1 MELIRLRGKVGT
13 LNLQVGEGQK
23 AQNILNEIER
33 NNAPKSEPAGGRPNP
48 ALLKSPEIPMLPA
61 SSWTNLGFATPV
73 STIQTLNWA
82 LVNQDTNAFASAM
95 MWDAQVMARAGALF
109 AALPQSVQERYGS
122 LDGLV
127 FDWAVGQS
135 PPTDSYRVLS
145 QTEQGPDDM
154 TLVEQHQY
162 VDGQVRENSV
172 HYHRD
177 ESGSWRQVIPAEEM
191 PKLEAMINDLAAAP
205 PAGGAK

>member
-1 MELIRLRGKVGT
+1 
-13 LNLQVGEGQK
+13 
-23 AQNILNEIER
+23 
-33 NNAPKSEPAGGRPNP
+33 
-48 ALLKSPEIPMLPA
+48 MLPA

-82 LVNQDTNAFASAM
+82 LVNQDINAFASAM

-122 LDGLV
+122 LDGLIL
-127 FDWAVGQS
+127 DWVVGHS
-135 PPTDSYRVLS
+135 PATDSYRVLS
-145 QTEQGPDDM
+145 QTEQGPDDV
-154 TLVEQHQY
+154 TLVEQRQL

-177 ESGSWRQVIPAEEM
+177 ETGSWRQVIPADQM
-191 PKLEAMINDLAAAP
+191 PKLEAMINDLAGAP
-205 PAGGAK
+205 PAGGPDDGPSRDHQPAPAHQYARNPQ